1 MGVCIHNMYMYT
13 YNTHMYKFYILYMKI
28 LMYFLPQLSYTT
40 IEKVF
45 DICTRY
51 MLMVPITAQER
62 IATNQSAVKRC
73 FQEMLKSKFSYKY
86 KMNRSKIFLTHSLM
100 KGSLRCYY

>member
-1 MGVCIHNMYMYT
+1 
-13 YNTHMYKFYILYMKI
+13 MYKFYILHMKI

-62 IATNQSAVKRC
+62 IATNQCCQKMFSRNVKI
-73 FQEMLKSKFSYKY
+73 
-86 KMNRSKIFLTHSLM
+86 KILIQV
-100 KGSLRCYY
+100 